1 MLECIH
7 SLVTVHKYPL
17 ISMKRHL
24 MEGQSD
30 KHVQAFTHSL
40 RKWKGENVI
49 QICLL
54 NTKYHI
60 PYVLMC
66 AFPAPCPSF
75 TRLRCVLSQGKA
87 VGQVLEAH
95 KALQLFLL
103 LGCKVW
109 VTAVSLGGNH
119 QLYSKP
125 SWVFGEVKGR
135 LFASEPYKKILF
147 GLFLIIAPK
156 ILRNKQTSLFQWV
169 RVTVEKK
176 KVVPLPHPLLSVS
189 FCKLICIS

>member
-30 KHVQAFTHSL
+30 KHVQAFTHSP
-40 RKWKGENVI
+40 RKRKRENVI

-54 NTKYHI
+54 NTKYHTPFVGFSCSLPI
-60 PYVLMC
+60 FHQIEMC
-66 AFPAPCPSF
+66 VNQSK
-75 TRLRCVLSQGKA
+75 S

-95 KALQLFLL
+95 KALQLFVL

-109 VTAVSLGGNH
+109 VTAVALGGNH

-125 SWVFGEVKGR
+125 SGVSGEVKGR
-135 LFASEPYKKILF
+135 LFVSEPYKKYCLVCF
-147 GLFLIIAPK
+147 
-156 ILRNKQTSLFQWV
+156 
-169 RVTVEKK
+169 
-176 KVVPLPHPLLSVS
+176 
-189 FCKLICIS
+189 

>member
-40 RKWKGENVI
+40 RKRKGENVI
-49 QICLL
+49 QIYLP

-60 PYVLMC
+60 PYVCFSCSLPIFHQIEMC
-66 AFPAPCPSF
+66 AN
-75 TRLRCVLSQGKA
+75 QGKA

-103 LGCKVW
+103 LGFKVW

-119 QLYSKP
+119 RLYSKP
-125 SWVFGEVKGR
+125 SWVSGEAKGR
-135 LFASEPYKKILF
+135 RFAPEPYKKILF

-156 ILRNKQTSLFQWV
+156 ILRNKQTSLFQWI
-169 RVTVEKK
+169 RVNEGKK
-176 KVVPLPHPLLSVS
+176 KKSCSPPTTSAV
-189 FCKLICIS
+189 C